1 VLAFWGIMSRHL
13 KESPCICGEL
23 QVYLFEM
30 FFHTLEV
37 ANFILELS
45 IERKSLRKI
54 KKDEKRY

>member
-1 VLAFWGIMSRHL
+1 
-13 KESPCICGEL
+13 
-23 QVYLFEM
+23 M

-45 IERKSLRKI
+45 IGRKSLRKI